1 MCDGTAT
8 KWLGLRMGL
17 GCGDCCHVMCD
28 GTVMNLHAVLRFLR
42 LSEGELCVCLFGGND
57 MLQFIVMLLSG
68 DWALWCH
75 CNVMVM

>member
-1 MCDGTAT
+1 
-8 KWLGLRMGL
+8 
-17 GCGDCCHVMCD
+17 MCD

-68 DWALWCH
+68 DWVLWCH